1 MFRLESL
8 VLGTHNRKKLRELA
22 EILGHLS
29 FTLQSVADFAESL
42 QVEESGTTFEEN
54 ATLKATVQ
62 AQHLQHW
69 VLAEDSG
76 LLVDALAGEPGVR
89 SARFAGPDATDEA
102 NNRLLLQRLASVASP
117 QRTARYVCHLVLAD
131 PTGTVRAR
139 CSGECRGRIREQ
151 PAGSAGFGYDPL
163 FEIQEYHRTFAEL
176 GDGVK
181 SVISHRARALRRIVP
196 ELHRLATRSGRM

>member
-1 MFRLESL
+1 MIRMDSL

-22 EILGHLS
+22 ELLGHES
-29 FTLQSVADFAESL
+29 FKLQSVADFAESL

-62 AQHLQHW
+62 AQHLRHW

-89 SARFAGPDATDEA
+89 SARFAGPGATDEA
-102 NNRLLLQRLASVASP
+102 NNRLLLERLASVAIP

-131 PTGTVRAR
+131 PEGTVRAR
-139 CSGECRGRIREQ
+139 CHGECRGRIREQ
-151 PAGSAGFGYDPL
+151 PAGNAGFGYDPL

-181 SVISHRARALRRIVP
+181 SVISHRG
-196 ELHRLATRSGRM
+196 SGITPYSA